1 MRTRSSAAASARAE
15 AVLWADLTQEWAPA
29 RHPVLWDDL
38 PPTEAAVVRY
48 YQPEDDLERRARYW
62 GYEFGERDLADLC
75 RLGAALAK
83 AEAEAWGRDEPHI
96 ATRAYAD
103 RRFLLGDRLLHWGVP
118 WLEAAGRCH
127 PPERPAAEPARL
139 TLLELGD
146 RLRPA
151 PVLTEGTEGLFA
163 PGEDSY
169 GPKEPPAPLPD
180 FMLSVW
186 SGRVVM
192 KATLD
197 SLGGA
202 QVAERAVPVEWMS
215 DPEMLTMLRF
225 MYEVAAPR
233 WRRIAEEH
241 PGSARLWLDLAA
253 RAGHTAELL
262 SLSDDRDSA

>member
-1 MRTRSSAAASARAE
+1 MPTRSSAAAAAAE
-15 AVLWADLTQEWAPA
+15 AGRWAEISREWAPA
-29 RHPVLWDDL
+29 SHAALWDDL
-38 PPTEAAVVRY
+38 PATEAGVVRY
-48 YQPEDDLERRARYW
+48 YQPDADLERRARYW

-75 RLGAALAK
+75 RLGAALAR
-83 AEAEAWGRDEPHI
+83 AEAEAWERDEPHI

-103 RRFLLGDRLLHWGVP
+103 RRFLLGDRLLHWAVP

-127 PPERPAAEPARL
+127 PPERAAAEPARL
-139 TLLELGD
+139 TLLDLGD

-169 GPKEPPAPLPD
+169 GPTEPPAPLGD
-180 FMLSVW
+180 FLLSVW

-197 SLGGA
+197 SLCGSP
-202 QVAERAVPVEWMS
+202 EPDRTVPRSWLDDPDMS
-215 DPEMLTMLRF
+215 TLLSV

-233 WRRIAEEH
+233 WERMAVEH
-241 PGSARLWLDLAA
+241 PGSARLWLDLAG
-253 RAGHTAELL
+253 RAHATAQLL
-262 SLSDDRDSA
+262 QAG

>member
-1 MRTRSSAAASARAE
+1 MPTRSNASAAAAAE

-29 RHPVLWDDL
+29 RHATLWDDL
-38 PPTEAAVVRY
+38 PATEEAVVRY
-48 YQPEDDLERRARYW
+48 YVPDDDLERRARYW

-83 AEAEAWGRDEPHI
+83 AEAEAWERDEPHI

-103 RRFLLGDRLLHWGVP
+103 RRFLLGDRLLHWAVP

-127 PPERPAAEPARL
+127 PPERALAEPARL

-163 PGEDSY
+163 PGEDGY
-169 GPKEPPAPLPD
+169 GPTEPPAPLPD

-197 SLGGA
+197 SVGGA
-202 QVAERAVPVEWMS
+202 EQATRAVPTEWLD
-215 DPEMLTMLRF
+215 DPEMSGFLRV
-225 MYEVAAPR
+225 MYEVAASR
-233 WRRIAEEH
+233 WERVAAEH
-241 PGSARLWLDLAA
+241 PGSARLWLDLAERA
-253 RAGHTAELL
+253 RRTAARIG
-262 SLSDDRDSA
+262 S

>member
-1 MRTRSSAAASARAE
+1 MPTRSRAAATASAE
-15 AVLWADLTQEWAPA
+15 AVLWADLTREWAPA
-29 RHPVLWDDL
+29 RHPRLWDDL

-48 YQPEDDLERRARYW
+48 YQPDADLERRARYW
-62 GYEFGERDLADLC
+62 GYQFEEQDLADLC

-83 AEAEAWGRDEPHI
+83 AEAEAWTQDEPHI

-103 RRFLLGDRLLHWGVP
+103 RRFLLGDRLLHWAVP
-118 WLEAAGRCH
+118 WLETAGRCH
-127 PPERPAAEPARL
+127 PPERAAAEASRL

-169 GPKEPPAPLPD
+169 GPIESLAPLPD
-180 FMLSVW
+180 FILSLW

-197 SLGGA
+197 SLSGTQLA
-202 QVAERAVPVEWMS
+202 DRTVPPDWLTDPDLRALLEA
-215 DPEMLTMLRF
+215 

-233 WRRIAEEH
+233 WKRIATEH
-241 PGSARLWLDLAA
+241 PGSARLWLDLATRA
-253 RAGHTAELL
+253 RSTARLL
-262 SLSDDRDSA
+262 AI

>member
-1 MRTRSSAAASARAE
+1 MPTRSSAAQAASAE
-15 AVLWADLTQEWAPA
+15 AVLWADLTQQWAPA
-29 RHPVLWDDL
+29 RHPALWDDL

-48 YQPEDDLERRARYW
+48 HQPDDDLERRARYW

-83 AEAEAWGRDEPHI
+83 AEAEAWERDEPHI

-103 RRFLLGDRLLHWGVP
+103 RRFLLGDRLLHWAVP

-127 PPERPAAEPARL
+127 PPERSTAEPARL
-139 TLLELGD
+139 VLLELGD

-151 PVLTEGTEGLFA
+151 PVLTDGTEGLFA

-169 GPKEPPAPLPD
+169 GPVEPPAPLSD

-197 SLGGA
+197 SVGGRE
-202 QVAERAVPVEWMS
+202 QPTREVPAGWLDE
-215 DPEMLTMLRF
+215 PEMCAFLRV

-233 WRRIAEEH
+233 WERVADEH
-241 PGSARLWLDLAA
+241 PGSARLWLDLAERA
-253 RAGHTAELL
+253 RRTASLL
-262 SLSDDRDSA
+262 GT

>member
-1 MRTRSSAAASARAE
+1 MPTRSEAAIAASAE
-15 AVLWADLTQEWAPA
+15 AVLWVEITQEWEPA
-29 RHPVLWDDL
+29 RHRELWDDL

-48 YQPEDDLERRARYW
+48 YQPDDDLERRARYW

-75 RLGAALAK
+75 RLGAALAR
-83 AEAEAWGRDEPHI
+83 AEAEAWERDEPHI

-103 RRFLLGDRLLHWGVP
+103 RRFLLGDRLLHWAVP

-127 PPERPAAEPARL
+127 PPERAAAEPARL

-151 PVLTEGTEGLFA
+151 PVLTKGTEGLFA

-169 GPKEPPAPLPD
+169 GPTETPGPLPD
-180 FMLSVW
+180 FLLSVW

-192 KATLD
+192 KATLE

-202 QVAERAVPVEWMS
+202 HLPERAVPLEWLDNPDTRDLM
-215 DPEMLTMLRF
+215 RV
-225 MYEVAAPR
+225 MYEVAEPR
-233 WRRIAEEH
+233 WLRMSEER
-241 PGSARLWLDLAA
+241 PGSAQLWRDLAA
-253 RAGHTAELL
+253 RAGRTAAAIG
-262 SLSDDRDSA
+262 SL

>member
-1 MRTRSSAAASARAE
+1 MPTRSSAAGAASAE
-15 AVLWADLTQEWAPA
+15 AALWADLTQEWAPA
-29 RHPVLWDDL
+29 RHPGLWEDL
-38 PPTEAAVVRY
+38 PPTESAVVRY
-48 YQPEDDLERRARYW
+48 YQPDDDLERRARYW

-83 AEAEAWGRDEPHI
+83 AEAEAWQRDEPHI

-103 RRFLLGDRLLHWGVP
+103 RRFLLGDRLLHWAVP

-127 PPERPAAEPARL
+127 PPERGTAEPARL
-139 TLLELGD
+139 KLLELGD

-169 GPKEPPAPLPD
+169 GPTEPPAPLAD

-197 SLGGA
+197 SLGGRPMA
-202 QVAERAVPVEWMS
+202 DRTVPSAWLGDRDMREF
-215 DPEMLTMLRF
+215 LRV
-225 MYEVAAPR
+225 MYEVSVSR
-233 WRRIAEEH
+233 WTTLAREH
-241 PGSARLWLDLAA
+241 PGSARLWLDLAE
-253 RAGHTAELL
+253 RANRTGALIE
-262 SLSDDRDSA
+262 AIEP